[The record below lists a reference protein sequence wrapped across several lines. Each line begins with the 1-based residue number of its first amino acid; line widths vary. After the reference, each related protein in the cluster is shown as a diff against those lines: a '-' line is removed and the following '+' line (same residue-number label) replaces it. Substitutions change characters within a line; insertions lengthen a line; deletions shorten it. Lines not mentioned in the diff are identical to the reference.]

1 MLQVGSDIQPSPKG
15 RLVPFPPHDG
25 FDRKTGKAL
34 PLSQMRGENILL
46 TLPQGMFQVLS
57 LNTGHWLDTQPLKH
71 HLLTESVRALL
82 LQQGE
87 AFPVIACVVRYNV
100 CGDSIF

>member
-57 LNTGHWLDTQPLKH
+57 LNTGHWQDTQPLKH
-71 HLLTESVRALL
+71 PYSD
-82 LQQGE
+82 GE
-87 AFPVIACVVRYNV
+87 CEGFATPTGRSFSGYCV
-100 CGDSIF
+100 CCKI

>member
-57 LNTGHWLDTQPLKH
+57 LNTGH
-71 HLLTESVRALL
+71 
-82 LQQGE
+82 
-87 AFPVIACVVRYNV
+87 
-100 CGDSIF
+100 